1 MRISEL
7 VQRSGVPLASIKYYI
22 REGLLMP
29 GETTSATQARYGDE
43 HLRRLR
49 LIRALTDVAGL
60 PLQKVGIVISLI
72 EHPETNLFDTL
83 GKAIAALP
91 PYADPDEN
99 DNYPRAR
106 AALEKLGQV
115 YDPHYA
121 AVAQLERAL
130 AAAESVGLP
139 MSDERLLGYGRHIM
153 GIAEI
158 DIEQVPAETAHDA
171 IEYSV
176 LGTALYEPV
185 IAAMRRLAHQDLAAR
200 RFGGAP
206 TTG

>member
-1 MRISEL
+1 MS
-7 VQRSGVPLASIKYYI
+7 VC
-22 REGLLMP
+22 
-29 GETTSATQARYGDE
+29 DE